1 MMAAPP
7 SARPVQAG
15 SGPGVA
21 PVAGGSASV
30 APPPFILPGEHF
42 AAALV
47 FLLLGSAGLVA
58 EAPQLAQ
65 GAFPAP
71 RVIAATHLFTLGWI
85 TTSIMGALYQFLP
98 VALGEPVRSVR
109 AGHAAFALYVPGLV
123 LFVGGLAF
131 GVHAAMLAGA
141 AVFGTGIVVFAGN
154 LGATLRRSARRDVT
168 WWALACANAFLI
180 VTLALGLAL
189 AGNLRWGYL
198 GAGRFGAVGTHL
210 HVALAGWVL
219 LVMVGVAQRL
229 LPMFLLSH
237 GVGTRAAKLA
247 VALIASGAGILAV
260 LHHAPPLIARWLPA
274 ALIGAGLIAFLVQAG
289 RFYRHRHR
297 PALDPGMRLA
307 AAALAILALTLV
319 FAGPVVWRV
328 ATPRLATAY
337 VMSAILGIS
346 LFVAA
351 HYYKIVPFLIWY
363 HRFGSLAGR
372 QPVPRVGELY
382 SARIAAAA
390 AALLATGALLL
401 IVSVAAGWPGATM
414 AGALLFAAG
423 ATIEASQMLLLAQ
436 RRPA

>member
-1 MMAAPP
+1 MIAAAPSVRP
-7 SARPVQAG
+7 AASAVPR
-15 SGPGVA
+15 S
-21 PVAGGSASV
+21 GSAVGGAAAV

-42 AAALV
+42 AAAMV

-58 EAPQLAQ
+58 AAPQLAQ

-71 RVIAATHLFTLGWI
+71 RVIAVTHLFTLGWI

-109 AGHAAFALYVPGLV
+109 AGHAAFVLYVPGLL

-131 GVHAAMLAGA
+131 GAHTAMLVGA
-141 AVFGTGIVVFAGN
+141 AAFGTGIVVFAGN
-154 LGATLRRSARRDVT
+154 LGATLRRSLRRDVT

-180 VTLALGLAL
+180 VTLLLGLAL

-237 GVGTRAAKLA
+237 GADTRAAKLA
-247 VALIASGAGILAV
+247 VALIASGTGILAV
-260 LHHAPPLIARWLPA
+260 LHHAPPIIARWTPA
-274 ALIGAGLIAFLVQAG
+274 VLIGAGLVSFLVQAAL
-289 RFYRHRHR
+289 FYRRRHR

-307 AAALAILALTLV
+307 AAALVVLALTLV
-319 FAGPVVWRV
+319 FAAPVLSSV

-337 VMSAILGIS
+337 VTSAILGIS

-351 HYYKIVPFLIWY
+351 HYYKIVPFLVWY
-363 HRFGSLAGR
+363 HRFGPLAGR
-372 QPVPRVGELY
+372 QPVPRVGDLY
-382 SARIAAAA
+382 SSPIASGAGACLAA
-390 AALLATGALLL
+390 GALLL
-401 IVSVAAGWPGATM
+401 IVSVTIGLATLATIAAAV
-414 AGALLFAAG
+414 FAAG
-423 ATIEASQMLLLAQ
+423 AATEASQMLILAR
-436 RRPA
+436 RRP